1 MDTEDLLRSWKDPD
15 VPAET
20 NPAGNPELTTLFGGV
35 VLNTEGWNTFGC
47 CDTDRGCRT
56 YG

>member
-1 MDTEDLLRSWKDPD
+1 MDTEDVLRSWKDPE

-20 NPAGNPELTTLFGGV
+20 NPAGNPVLTTLFGGV
-35 VLNTEGWNTFGC
+35 MLNTEGWNTFGC